1 MTDTTFRI
9 ARESVEDRRGNSRC
23 SANVFREKTRNI
35 ARRRE
40 LVASRRELPGNKVHA
55 LYMYTVLN
63 NSTDKIYLT
72 THLSS
77 YFQFNMF
84 YSHKTRYFECSD
96 NYFFC
101 LRSVKKYHNI
111 YIFPKCS
118 QHDLHYLYMYLQ

>member
-1 MTDTTFRI
+1 MTIFWYECPWSNVQYGPREKRSFRAIVTDTTFRI

-63 NSTDKIYLT
+63 NSTDRLT
-72 THLSS
+72 FSSTCFTHIKPVILSAPIIIS
-77 YFQFNMF
+77 F
-84 YSHKTRYFECSD
+84 
-96 NYFFC
+96 
-101 LRSVKKYHNI
+101 V
-111 YIFPKCS
+111 
-118 QHDLHYLYMYLQ
+118 